1 MAKEFGNESLND
13 QLKEHKGKY
22 VANGGLTDILKAE
35 IKAIL
40 RIEIEKILN

>member
-1 MAKEFGNESLND
+1 MVEQLGNQSLND
-13 QLKEHKGKY
+13 QLKERKEKF
-22 VANGGLTDILKAE
+22 VADGGLTDILKAE